1 MATGANSRSDNT
13 ITFTF
18 SSPRPGDCFTDKQ
31 AREIVRRLGGTLPA
45 QGQLGDAIVSRTPP
59 SDTTKIWYLADD
71 NGIPTGQQFRYNPKT
86 QRWESTEASIPPI
99 PCRSINSENLIALDP
114 SGCWLVSANAIAQ
127 IAQNNSLHVSSDP
140 GNALTLSNDGGVYL
154 SLTSFSIAPG
164 ANYIRRDVD
173 GRVQAIPSTSEQNL
187 AVYGSDG
194 NILVRPPKIFDVP
207 LILATAPSGG
217 IPAGTININ
226 SFVAVPAWATHALVY
241 QPNGNIYARIIS
253 GSISHPN
260 LTDGQTITLAGFI
273 RAQP

>member
-31 AREIVRRLGGTLPA
+31 AREIVRRLGGTLPP
-45 QGQLGDAIVSRTPP
+45 QSQVGDAVVSRTPP

-71 NGIPTGQQFRYNPKT
+71 NGIPTGQQFRYNPRT

-99 PCRSINSENLIALDP
+99 PCRSLNSENLISLDQT
-114 SGCWLVSANAIAQ
+114 GCWIVSVNTIAQ
-127 IAQNNSLHVSSDP
+127 IAQNNSLHVSTDP

-154 SLTSFSIAPG
+154 ASSSFGIAPG
-164 ANYIRRDVD
+164 ANYVRRDVD
-173 GRVQAIPSTSEQNL
+173 GRIQAIPSASEQN
-187 AVYGSDG
+187 AATFGSDG
-194 NILVRPPKIFDVP
+194 NILVRPPRIFDVP
-207 LILATAPSGG
+207 MLLATAPPGG

-226 SFVAVPAWATHALVY
+226 SFVEVPAWATHAVIY
-241 QPNGNIYARIIS
+241 QPSGQVFVRINS
-253 GSISHPN
+253 GAISHPS
-260 LTDGQTITLAGFI
+260 LTEDQTINLAGFI